1 MDSVVLPL
9 NKIFLNALFHS
20 PQLPKLF
27 PNMLMELQV
36 YARNVP
42 IFSFQADK
50 VTMEFPGAVK
60 AFAIQPNASR
70 TPLFKLNVVS

>member
-20 PQLPKLF
+20 SQLPKLF

-70 TPLFKLNVVS
+70 IPLFKLNVVS